1 MNVLLGVSGG
11 VAVYKA
17 AELVRELQRHQID
30 VQVAMTRSAE
40 EFVRPLT
47 FASLSGKQVLTSLWK
62 PTTNVEAVTGSD
74 DFAIEHIA
82 IAQAI
87 DALVIAPATANML
100 AKMAHGIADD
110 LISTI
115 YLATKVP
122 VLVAPAM
129 NVNMWEHPATQ
140 ASVKTL
146 RARGVHVIEP
156 EPGYLACGMTGDGR
170 LASTTEIADEVLRIL
185 QNNKDLAGETILITA
200 GGTREPIDPVRYIGN
215 RSSGKMGHALTEAA
229 IARGAQVI
237 LVTAAT
243 NVPSVQ
249 CEIVR
254 VNTTE
259 EMRAAVLAALPRA
272 TIVIKAAAVSDYRV
286 RDVAAQKLKR
296 GNAINLEL
304 EPTEDILLEVTRRR
318 DAGTLVIAFAAETER
333 LLEEARRKLAL
344 KGVDAIVA
352 NDVSRAGFGFDS
364 DRNSGV
370 FITSSGEILLPE
382 SSKRVMADRILDHV
396 TQLRTL
402 TPFAKEHEIEPVR
415 C

>member
-1 MNVLLGVSGG
+1 
-11 VAVYKA
+11 
-17 AELVRELQRHQID
+17 
-30 VQVAMTRSAE
+30 
-40 EFVRPLT
+40 
-47 FASLSGKQVLTSLWK
+47 
-62 PTTNVEAVTGSD
+62 
-74 DFAIEHIA
+74 
-82 IAQAI
+82 
-87 DALVIAPATANML
+87 
-100 AKMAHGIADD
+100 
-110 LISTI
+110 
-115 YLATKVP
+115 
-122 VLVAPAM
+122 
-129 NVNMWEHPATQ
+129 
-140 ASVKTL
+140 
-146 RARGVHVIEP
+146 
-156 EPGYLACGMTGDGR
+156 MTGDGR
-170 LASTTEIADEVLRIL
+170 LARTTKIADEVARIL
-185 QNNKDLAGETILITA
+185 QNNKDIAGETVLITA

-215 RSSGKMGHALTEAA
+215 RSSGKMGHALAEAA
-229 IARGAQVI
+229 AARGARVI

-243 NVPSVQ
+243 IVPSVQ

-296 GNAINLEL
+296 VNAINLEL

-333 LLEEARRKLAL
+333 LLEEAHRKLAL

-352 NDVSRAGFGFDS
+352 NDVSREGFGFDS

-370 FITSSGEILLPE
+370 FITSSDEILLPE
-382 SSKRVMADRILDHV
+382 SSKRVMADRILDHI

-402 TPFAKEHEIEPVR
+402 TPFAKEHEVEPVR